1 LRTKHIDVFFA
12 NYKNHSYRE
21 NIQRLLKRV
30 NKEKIGQ
37 AITAEIN
44 WLPKDIKK
52 QITKRDEGFNFNVTR
67 FFNIVDYMIVFVK
80 KFTCEAAFIFIMG
93 IAMKQ
98 FDLKK
103 YIKKDEDCI
112 KNNKNKEI
120 SFGFYQIVTLHLTY
134 EAHLSKQKRQIMGI
148 KKGIFFT

>member
-1 LRTKHIDVFFA
+1 MRTKHIDVFFA

-52 QITKRDEGFNFNVTR
+52 QIIKRDKGFNFNVTR
-67 FFNIVDYMIVFVK
+67 FFNIVDHMIVFVK
-80 KFTCEAAFIFIMG
+80 KFTCETAFFFIMDT
-93 IAMKQ
+93 AMK
-98 FDLKK
+98 
-103 YIKKDEDCI
+103 
-112 KNNKNKEI
+112 
-120 SFGFYQIVTLHLTY
+120 
-134 EAHLSKQKRQIMGI
+134 
-148 KKGIFFT
+148 